1 MFRSFVVLIAS
12 TVAVCAAADNNVKV
26 VEEIAAK
33 VNGDI
38 ITRGELARKRLDIE
52 AEAKRQG
59 LNGARL
65 KQAVDEYA
73 ANALRDEIDT
83 LLLVQKGKDL
93 NISVDAEVTRRLAE
107 IQVQQKI
114 SDPDKFQAFIR
125 ENTGLTYEDFK
136 AQMKNQMLT
145 QRVIGQEVMRNVIVP
160 EAEMQ
165 KYYEEHKADFMRKDS
180 QVFLSQIVISTEG
193 KTPEQVAVA
202 EKKAKDLVARAKKGE
217 KFSELARDNSDDVE
231 TAKNGGQIGAM
242 NKGLMDKPIEDL
254 VFKEKKGFVSD
265 AIRRPNSFLI
275 LKVDE
280 RFEAGQA
287 SYEEVKNELQERL
300 TQPKMEGKVRT
311 FLTSLRED
319 AFLEIKE
326 GYIDSGAAPAKDTR
340 WKDVAQLKPQTTTK
354 EEVAAR
360 RKKHILWVI
369 PAGTVKEA
377 KPKAAPVQPPAAAP
391 AAEKAPTRA
400 RKSPPTS
407 PPFPR
412 KNEIALCQ
420 RAQAESTDR
429 DQFSGSVQRDPAEE
443 ERRVL
448 FVTLPLRPHR
458 RTRRQDV

>member
-1 MFRSFVVLIAS
+1 MFRRFVVLIAS
-12 TVAVCAAADNNVKV
+12 TLAVCAAADNVKV

-38 ITRGELARKRLDIE
+38 ITRGELAKKSLEIE
-52 AEAKRQG
+52 ADAKRQG
-59 LNGARL
+59 LTGPRL
-65 KQAVDEYA
+65 QQAVTEYT

-93 NISVDAEVTRRLAE
+93 NINVDPEVTRRLAE

-125 ENTGLTYEDFK
+125 ENTGMTFEDFK
-136 AQMKNQMLT
+136 LQMKNQMLT
-145 QRVIGQEVMRNVIVP
+145 QRVIGQEVMRNIAVP

-165 KYYEEHKADFMRKDS
+165 KYYDEHKSEFMRKES

-193 KTPEQVAVA
+193 KTPEQIAVA

-217 KFSELARDNSDDVE
+217 KFPELARDNSDDVE
-231 TAKNGGQIGAM
+231 TAKNGGQIGPM
-242 NKGLMDKPIEDL
+242 SKGLMDKPIEDL

-265 AIRRPNSFLI
+265 PLRRTNSFLI

-287 SYEEVKNELQERL
+287 SFEEVKSELQERL
-300 TQPKMEGKVRT
+300 SQPKMEGKVRI

-319 AFLEIKE
+319 AFLEIKV
-326 GYIDSGAAPAKDTR
+326 GYVDNGAAPGKDTR

-360 RKKHILWVI
+360 RKRHLLWVI
-369 PAGTVKEA
+369 PFGTVKDTKTRSSVVPA
-377 KPKAAPVQPPAAAP
+377 AAPAPTPAPAP
-391 AAEKAPTRA
+391 AAEKAPDKPADKT
-400 RKSPPTS
+400 P
-407 PPFPR
+407 
-412 KNEIALCQ
+412 
-420 RAQAESTDR
+420 
-429 DQFSGSVQRDPAEE
+429 DPAAVPEKK
-443 ERRVL
+443 
-448 FVTLPLRPHR
+448 
-458 RTRRQDV
+458 

>member
-1 MFRSFVVLIAS
+1 MLRRFVVLMVS
-12 TVAVCAAADNNVKV
+12 TLAVCAAADNVKV

-38 ITRGELARKRLDIE
+38 ITRGELARKRLEIE

-59 LNGARL
+59 LSGPRL
-65 KQAVDEYA
+65 QQAVDEFA

-93 NISVDAEVTRRLAE
+93 NITVDADVTRRLAE

-125 ENTGLTYEDFK
+125 ENTGMSYEDFK
-136 AQMKNQMLT
+136 LQMKNQMTT
-145 QRVIGQEVMRNVIVP
+145 QRVIGQEVARTITVP
-160 EAEMQ
+160 EAEAQ
-165 KYYEEHKADFMRKDS
+165 KFYDEHKSEYMRKES

-202 EKKAKDLVARAKKGE
+202 EKKAKDLAVRAQKGE
-217 KFSELARDNSDDVE
+217 KFTDLARDNSDDVE

-242 NKGLMDKPIEDL
+242 TKGLLDKAIEDL
-254 VFKEKKGFVSD
+254 VFTKKKGFVSD

-287 SYEEVKNELQERL
+287 SFEEVKGEIQDRI
-300 TQPKMEGKVRT
+300 TQTRMEGKVRIY
-311 FLTSLRED
+311 LTGLRED
-319 AFLEIKE
+319 AFLEIRE

-340 WKDVAQLKPQTTTK
+340 WKEVAQLKPQTTTK

-360 RKKHILWVI
+360 RKRHLLWVI

-377 KPKAAPVQPPAAAP
+377 KPKITTAAVADKAP
-391 AAEKAPTRA
+391 AKPAEKP
-400 RKSPPTS
+400 
-407 PPFPR
+407 
-412 KNEIALCQ
+412 
-420 RAQAESTDR
+420 AESAA
-429 DQFSGSVQRDPAEE
+429 VPEKK
-443 ERRVL
+443 
-448 FVTLPLRPHR
+448 
-458 RTRRQDV
+458 

>member
-12 TVAVCAAADNNVKV
+12 STIAVCTAADNNVKV

-38 ITRGELARKRLDIE
+38 ITRGELARKRLEIE

-59 LNGARL
+59 LSGPRL
-65 KQAVDEYA
+65 QQAVDEYY

-93 NISVDAEVTRRLAE
+93 NISVDADVTRRLAE

-125 ENTGLTYEDFK
+125 ENTGMAYEDFK
-136 AQMKNQMLT
+136 LQMKNQMLT

-160 EAEMQ
+160 ESEMQ
-165 KYYEEHKADFMRKDS
+165 KYYEEHKSEFMRKDS

-217 KFSELARDNSDDVE
+217 KFSDLARDNSDDVE
-231 TAKNGGQIGAM
+231 TAKNGGQIGPM

-254 VFKEKKGFVSD
+254 VFAQKKGFVSD

-287 SYEEVKNELQERL
+287 AFEEVKNELQDRL

-360 RKKHILWVI
+360 RKKHLLWVI
-369 PAGTVKEA
+369 PAGTVKETKPAA
-377 KPKAAPVQPPAAAP
+377 KPAPAAVTPPAAAD
-391 AAEKAPTRA
+391 KAPD
-400 RKSPPTS
+400 K
-407 PPFPR
+407 
-412 KNEIALCQ
+412 
-420 RAQAESTDR
+420 
-429 DQFSGSVQRDPAEE
+429 PADK
-443 ERRVL
+443 
-448 FVTLPLRPHR
+448 PA
-458 RTRRQDV
+458 DVAAVPEKK

>member
-1 MFRSFVVLIAS
+1 MFRRFVVLIAS
-12 TVAVCAAADNNVKV
+12 SLAVCAAADNVKV

-38 ITRGELARKRLDIE
+38 ITRGELAKKRLEIE

-59 LNGARL
+59 LTGPRL
-65 KQAVDEYA
+65 QQTVTEYT

-93 NISVDAEVTRRLAE
+93 NINVDPEVTRRLAE

-125 ENTGLTYEDFK
+125 ENTGMTFEDFK
-136 AQMKNQMLT
+136 LQMKNQMLT
-145 QRVIGQEVMRNVIVP
+145 QRVIGQEVMRSISVP

-165 KYYEEHKADFMRKDS
+165 KYYDEHKSEFLRKES

-217 KFSELARDNSDDVE
+217 KFPELARDNSDDVE
-231 TAKNGGQIGAM
+231 TAKNGGQIGPM
-242 NKGLMDKPIEDL
+242 SKGLMDKLIEDL

-265 AIRRPNSFLI
+265 PIRRQNSFLI

-287 SYEEVKNELQERL
+287 AFEEVKNELQERL
-300 TQPKMEGKVRT
+300 TQPKMEGKVRI
-311 FLTSLRED
+311 FLTALRED

-326 GYIDSGAAPAKDTR
+326 GYVDNGAAPAKDTR
-340 WKDVAQLKPQTTTK
+340 WKDVAQLKPLTTTK

-360 RKKHILWVI
+360 RKRHLLWVI
-369 PAGTVKEA
+369 PAGTVKET
-377 KPKAAPVQPPAAAP
+377 KPKAAPAPAAA
-391 AAEKAPTRA
+391 ADKAPA
-400 RKSPPTS
+400 KP
-407 PPFPR
+407 
-412 KNEIALCQ
+412 
-420 RAQAESTDR
+420 AESAA
-429 DQFSGSVQRDPAEE
+429 VPEKK
-443 ERRVL
+443 
-448 FVTLPLRPHR
+448 
-458 RTRRQDV
+458 

>member
-38 ITRGELARKRLDIE
+38 ITRGELARKRQEIE

-59 LNGARL
+59 LTGPRL
-65 KQAVDEYA
+65 QQAVDEYT

-125 ENTGLTYEDFK
+125 ENTGMSYEDFK

-160 EAEMQ
+160 EADMQ
-165 KYYEEHKADFMRKDS
+165 KYYEEHKADFVRKDS

-217 KFSELARDNSDDVE
+217 KFSDLARDNSDDVE
-231 TAKNGGQIGAM
+231 TAKNGGQIGPM

-254 VFKEKKGFVSD
+254 VFNEKKGFVSD

-287 SYEEVKNELQERL
+287 SYEEVKNELQDRL
-300 TQPKMEGKVRT
+300 TQPKMEGKVRV

-326 GYIDSGAAPAKDTR
+326 GYVDSGAAPAKDTR

-360 RKKHILWVI
+360 RKKHLLWVI
-369 PAGTVKEA
+369 PAGTVKET
-377 KPKAAPVQPPAAAP
+377 KPKTAPAQTPAAAP
-391 AAEKAPTRA
+391 AAEKAPDKTA
-400 RKSPPTS
+400 DK
-407 PPFPR
+407 
-412 KNEIALCQ
+412 
-420 RAQAESTDR
+420 
-429 DQFSGSVQRDPAEE
+429 PAEVAAVPE
-443 ERRVL
+443 KK
-448 FVTLPLRPHR
+448 
-458 RTRRQDV
+458 